1 MSSSNINR
9 RKANAR
15 SALLN
20 RRKQR
25 AGSVPSAVIPKQQQ
39 NYTIPQHDPS
49 KPREERHFKDF
60 YKDLEEDEQ
69 LPLLITDEHISGP
82 IRSTTY
88 KIQGLKNP
96 EFKQIPKEIL
106 PNDISKIPK
115 NIIKLGYK
123 EHSLL
128 HDRDTYI
135 REHDYFAKREQNN
148 QFFESISQNQINFK
162 STYDM
167 DEQDNYFLSYLNS
180 SRIDKFKPI
189 LHEIFEIVIT
199 ILENEWYYLEKK
211 IPPKIRKTYS
221 SNSELSLKTSAAIN
235 HTKLY
240 GADDGIGFSPAEDQ
254 RCAVCNESEC
264 DNSNAIIFCDG
275 CDIAV
280 HQDCYG
286 VIFIP
291 EGQWLCRRCM
301 ISKKRKTRCLFCPS
315 TTGAFKQT
323 DNGLWSHVLCALWIP
338 ELYFASAGHM
348 EPVEGFD
355 AIPKG
360 RWKLNC
366 YICKQKMGACIQC
379 ANRNCFTAFHPTCA
393 RRAGL
398 FMEMKKGVQGAV
410 LDKSTMHSYCHKHSP
425 QGFNEENDV
434 KTGIEKTRL
443 YFETIN
449 QNQAT
454 ATATVKID
462 NNKKTNNNLKK
473 WKTSRG
479 TPIPPNYFIKIVSSF
494 LTKLKVQDEDNIAQ
508 QLVKYWCMK
517 REMKRGAPLIRRTD
531 PTSYTSGDPEEL
543 TPKLDF
549 CQTLLKDIDN
559 LQELSTLIESREAAK
574 VEQHNSLQDM
584 LGLAYFPHNA
594 LIQQLLTKINQID
607 SSRFLLDLEIDCF
620 NLSQI
625 NEKSS
630 TRHYQSLEEFL
641 KDLSDLFSQ
650 IEELNTP
657 VLLKAIRRISRDIEP
672 DLKSLESFDHSK
684 LQSEFILK
692 GLEIDEAPYKGLT
705 AMEEEDLS
713 DIDVEMEE

>member
-1 MSSSNINR
+1 MSANGTPKGGN

-15 SALLN
+15 SLLISQ
-20 RRKQR
+20 RKER
-25 AGSVPSAVIPKQQQ
+25 AASIPPTLTQPI
-39 NYTIPQHDPS
+39 NNNHSIHHDPS
-49 KPREERHFKDF
+49 KPREERHFKD
-60 YKDLEEDEQ
+60 YYPDLDEDLA
-69 LPLLITDEHISGP
+69 LPLLLNEIDPNELKSNHP
-82 IRSTTY
+82 R
-88 KIQGLKNP
+88 IQGLKKP

-106 PNDISKIPK
+106 PNDNSKIPK

-123 EHSLL
+123 EHSMSQNPE
-128 HDRDTYI
+128 TYI
-135 REHDYFAKREQNN
+135 RENDQFAKREQNN
-148 QFFESISQNQINFK
+148 PFFESISSNQINFK

-167 DEQDNYFLSYLNS
+167 DEQDNYFLAYINS
-180 SRIDKFKPI
+180 KIDSKQI
-189 LHEIFEIVIT
+189 SHEIFEIAIT

-240 GADDGIGFSPAEDQ
+240 GADDGIGFSPEEDQ

-301 ISKKRKTRCLFCPS
+301 ISKKRKVKCLFCPS

-338 ELYFASAGHM
+338 ELWFASAGHM

-355 AIPKG
+355 VIPKG

-379 ANRNCFTAFHPTCA
+379 ANKNCFTAFHPTCA

-410 LDKSTMHSYCHKHSP
+410 LDKSSMHSYCHRHSP
-425 QGFNEENDV
+425 QGYNEQVDI
-434 KTGIEKTRL
+434 KSGIEKTRL
-443 YFETIN
+443 YYSTSN
-449 QNQAT
+449 QNQST
-454 ATATVKID
+454 NVLKISKE
-462 NNKKTNNNLKK
+462 KKSVNKK

-479 TPIPPNYFIKIVSSF
+479 TPIPPNYFITVISVF
-494 LTKLKVQDEDNIAQ
+494 LKKLKIQDEENVAQ
-508 QLVKYWCMK
+508 QLTKYWCMK
-517 REMKRGAPLIRRTD
+517 REMKRGAPLVRRTD
-531 PTSYTSGDPEEL
+531 PTGYTSGNPEEL
-543 TPKLDF
+543 EPKSEF
-549 CQTLLKDIDN
+549 CKTLLQDIDQ
-559 LQELSTLIESREAAK
+559 LQGLAQAVELREQERLLLDQVFK
-574 VEQHNSLQDM
+574 EQLQC
-584 LGLAYFPHNA
+584 AYFPHNT
-594 LIQQLLTKINQID
+594 LIRLLLTKINKID
-607 SSRFLLDLEIDCF
+607 SSRFLMDLETQSL

-625 NEKSS
+625 NDKSVKNNYMS
-630 TRHYQSLEEFL
+630 LNEFLTDLESFFQEVEAINSPALIKAVRRITRDIDTNLQEL
-641 KDLSDLFSQ
+641 KDLDL
-650 IEELNTP
+650 
-657 VLLKAIRRISRDIEP
+657 
-672 DLKSLESFDHSK
+672 SK
-684 LQSEFILK
+684 LDRDFVMDGVEVK
-692 GLEIDEAPYKGLT
+692 EAPYQGLR
-705 AMEEEDLS
+705 AMQEVGLS
-713 DIDVEMEE
+713 DMEDD